1 MSAYLIDTNILV
13 RLLLPHDPLCPVATS
28 AVDELKRRD
37 EKVCIAPQNL
47 IELWSV
53 ATRPINVNG
62 LGMEPNRVSVEVD
75 RIEKMFR
82 LISRRPSTLAGVVS
96 SVPMPCVAAKCM
108 MRGSWRRCSSRQS
121 TTSSPSTSTT
131 LPGTVKSLLSA
142 RMSSLDRPPAEQGS
156 ERIRAVRGDDV

>member
-1 MSAYLIDTNILV
+1 MSKYLIDTNILA

-62 LGMEPNRVSVEVD
+62 LGMAPNRVSVEVD

-82 LISRRPSTLAGVVS
+82 LIEEPPTIYPR
-96 SVPMPCVAAKCM
+96 
-108 MRGSWRRCSSRQS
+108 WRH
-121 TTSSPSTSTT
+121 
-131 LPGTVKSLLSA
+131 LVGA
-142 RMSSLDRPPAEQGS
+142 H
-156 ERIRAVRGDDV
+156 AVRGRQAHDARLVATMLEQAIDYILTFNVDDFARYADIKAVSPYDVTGSAPT